1 MEFNSLLSKSA
12 QKRIAEG
19 ESPADAVKPVAQPT
33 QPTPEDDAAFNA
45 RLSAMMANSVPVKEL
60 SSLSDEALERWLR

>member
-19 ESPADAVKPVAQPT
+19 EAPIDAVKAQPVAQPVA
-33 QPTPEDDAAFNA
+33 QPKPEND
-45 RLSAMMANSVPVKEL
+45 ANSVSISEL
-60 SSLSDEALERWLR
+60 STLSDEALERWLR

>member
-19 ESPADAVKPVAQPT
+19 ESPADAVTAIAPQQT
-33 QPTPEDDAAFNA
+33 TPEDDAAFNA
-45 RLSAMMANSVPVKEL
+45 RLAEAGKNSVKVSDL
-60 SSLSDEALERWLR
+60 SKLSGSALDRWLR

>member
-19 ESPADAVKPVAQPT
+19 ESPADAVKPIVQLT

-45 RLSAMMANSVPVKEL
+45 RLMEAGKNSVKISDL
-60 SSLSDEALERWLR
+60 SKLSDAVLESWLR

>member
-19 ESPADAVKPVAQPT
+19 ESPADAVAAIAPQQT
-33 QPTPEDDAAFNA
+33 TPEDDATFSA
-45 RLSAMMANSVPVKEL
+45 RLAEAGKNSVKISDL
-60 SSLSDEALERWLR
+60 SKLSDAALERWLR

>member
-19 ESPADAVKPVAQPT
+19 EAPADAVKPIAQPAAL
-33 QPTPEDDAAFNA
+33 TPEEIATADAHFAETCEKGVNISD
-45 RLSAMMANSVPVKEL
+45 LSK
-60 SSLSDEALERWLR
+60 LSDAELERWLR

>member
-19 ESPADAVKPVAQPT
+19 ESPADAVKAQPVQQPT
-33 QPTPEDDAAFNA
+33 QADVKPATAGVAISD
-45 RLSAMMANSVPVKEL
+45 LSK
-60 SSLSDEALERWLR
+60 LSDEALERWLR